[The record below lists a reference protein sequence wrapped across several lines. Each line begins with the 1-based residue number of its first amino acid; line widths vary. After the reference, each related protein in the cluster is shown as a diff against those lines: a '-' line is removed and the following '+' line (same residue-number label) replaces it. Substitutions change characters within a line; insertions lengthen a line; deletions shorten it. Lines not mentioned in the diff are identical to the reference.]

1 MASESYEPY
10 QSDVVDRSSKF
21 AVHDLLLSLQFAI
34 YGKYMENTK
43 YSFMAR
49 FWLLFRWRRPM
60 PTLPYRF
67 QRRPHKGFN
76 SLMLDYSSFAVQPA
90 LFISFSIFIYFLDK
104 ENSVGDP
111 GHSRYDPF
119 LIISITRP
127 LRRLF
132 VVVCPEDIWRRND
145 FSTRGNHWI
154 STKPTS
160 FDLYELA
167 LSDVANPVSKF
178 EEFVE
183 LLTIYIQFSISP
195 KLGHG
200 DQFMTSFSEFST

>member
-1 MASESYEPY
+1 MQLGLHMKTSE
-10 QSDVVDRSSKF
+10 F
-21 AVHDLLLSLQFAI
+21 
-34 YGKYMENTK
+34 
-43 YSFMAR
+43 R
-49 FWLLFRWRRPM
+49 FIIRFGPIFEWRRPI
-60 PTLPYRF
+60 PTPPYRF
-67 QRRPHKGFN
+67 KRRPHKGPN
-76 SLMLDYSSFAVQPA
+76 SLMMESSSFAVQPA

-154 STKPTS
+154 STKPTP
-160 FDLYELA
+160 FDSYELA